1 MKWRFICAL
10 TQARSHTHVRNAR
23 NHLHSSS
30 LRKHIRGQ
38 GDQKPYPCLL
48 LNKSCS
54 KKPYTCSL
62 CNTSFTLSY
71 SLKTHMRLHTK
82 EKPFKC
88 DLCGQPFA
96 VKSNLTR
103 HMCSHTG
110 EKRFSCVMC
119 NKLFSR
125 NSDMKYHMRTHTV
138 NPKKYRKRK
147 WRGEEYHRWLQIF
160 LAMWSNWHGRKPATC
175 SLCSQ
180 ILSQSVILKCHM
192 LASEQQFACSQCSR
206 KYPQKPCSKQPVQN
220 HNSVKRGI
228 FSPQTN
234 SFHKHIGKRNHSGVL
249 CATK

>member
-1 MKWRFICAL
+1 
-10 TQARSHTHVRNAR
+10 
-23 NHLHSSS
+23 
-30 LRKHIRGQ
+30 
-38 GDQKPYPCLL
+38 
-48 LNKSCS
+48 
-54 KKPYTCSL
+54 
-62 CNTSFTLSY
+62 
-71 SLKTHMRLHTK
+71 MRLHTK

-103 HMCSHTG
+103 HMRSHTG

-125 NSDMKYHMRTHTV
+125 NSNMKYHMRTHTV
-138 NPKKYRKRK
+138 NPKKYRNRK

-160 LAMWSNWHGRKPATC
+160 LAMRSNWHGRKPATC

-180 ILSQSVILKCHM
+180 ILSQSVTLKCHM
-192 LASEQQFACSQCSR
+192 LAS
-206 KYPQKPCSKQPVQN
+206 PQKPCSKQPVQN
-220 HNSVKRGI
+220 HNSDKRDI

-249 CATK
+249 CATNHFLIIVTWRDICVFTVVRGHSNVSFATGYLHKVMTWRFLCTLK